1 MISYTVQVGRTNLSF
16 KFKTWKCVEHTSE
29 AHMYA
34 NMLDINST
42 YSEKCLRYRTLVHPI
57 IKRCNTTL

>member
-42 YSEKCLRYRTLVHPI
+42 YSEKCLRY
-57 IKRCNTTL
+57 